1 MVVRLAAG
9 FAILFSFCPKIS
21 ALISCMPVATM
32 GGVSLV
38 LYGMISAVGVRNIVE
53 NKIDFAKSRNV
64 IIAALIL
71 VLSIGINYSTAGA
84 ISFVVGTA
92 TISLSGLAVGSLVGI
107 ILNAVLP
114 EKDYVFDEK

>member
-1 MVVRLAAG
+1 M
-9 FAILFSFCPKIS
+9 
-21 ALISCMPVATM
+21 
-32 GGVSLV
+32 

-53 NKIDFAKSRNV
+53 TKVDFTKSRNV

-84 ISFVVGTA
+84 VVFSVAGV

-107 ILNAVLP
+107 LLNAVLP
-114 EKDYVFDEK
+114 EKDYKHDDGKQDNTDVNFEV